1 MKCNSLFLLVLFLF
15 LCSCKKDE
23 EEKQAS
29 IDFSYSGNKNVAPVT
44 VTFTATPSDE
54 GEVLWDFGDGKTAT
68 GTTVT
73 HVYDSTGYYPVYA
86 RLTTSY
92 GTAGKTK
99 NVNVSPFGSIRIYQ
113 IQGTAPALKPDGSTW
128 DTGVSDT
135 EPDLYFRIYHAS
147 GVDMVAAGGYI
158 YFNNTYSVVY
168 PFNPAL
174 DVTDFEN
181 SFSLKFL
188 DYDPGALADDQI
200 GAFSYR
206 PGDYFSPTGIFPT
219 SFTKTDAVT
228 GTSVTVKVI
237 WAN

>member
-1 MKCNSLFLLVLFLF
+1 MKCSRLYLLAILVFVI
-15 LCSCKKDE
+15 SCKKE
-23 EEKQAS
+23 EENKQAA

-44 VTFTATPSDE
+44 VNFTSTPSDE
-54 GEVLWDFGDGKTAT
+54 GEVTWDFGDGKTAT

-99 NVNVSPFGSIRIYQ
+99 NVNVSPYSRIRIYQ
-113 IQGTAPALKPDGSTW
+113 IQGTAPALKPDGTTW
-128 DTGVSDT
+128 DTGSGDT
-135 EPDLYFRIYHAS
+135 DPDLYFRIYNSS
-147 GVDMVAAGGYI
+147 GTEMVGPGGYI
-158 YFNNTYSVVY
+158 YFNNTYTVLY

-174 DVTDFEN
+174 EVTDFEN
-181 SFSLKFL
+181 SFTLKFL
-188 DYDPGALADDQI
+188 DYDPAALADDQI
-200 GAFSYR
+200 GTFSYR
-206 PGDYFSPTGIFPT
+206 PADYFSRTGVFPT